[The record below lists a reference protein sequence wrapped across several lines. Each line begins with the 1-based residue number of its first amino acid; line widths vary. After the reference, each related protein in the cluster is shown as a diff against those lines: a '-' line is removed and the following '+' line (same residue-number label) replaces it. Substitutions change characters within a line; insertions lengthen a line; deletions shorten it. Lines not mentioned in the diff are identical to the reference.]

1 MLAGGDQPTR
11 AALDAAWPDW
21 SVADLVIG
29 VDGGARA
36 AAALGLALDLIVGD
50 FDTLRAD
57 EVDAFEAQG
66 IRVLRSPHDKDAT
79 DTELALLAA
88 CDAGAVRVEILGA
101 LGASGGRSDHS
112 LGTIALLAHPR
123 ARAVDCSLLDATS
136 RIRLLTAP
144 AQFASDTAAGAVVS
158 LIPWGGDALVSTERL
173 RWPLQRER
181 LHEGSTRGLSNE
193 SLGAPFIEVHE
204 GALLIS
210 EGPGPRI

>member
-1 MLAGGDQPTR
+1 M
-11 AALDAAWPDW
+11 
-21 SVADLVIG
+21 IG

-36 AAALGLALDLIVGD
+36 AAALGLAHDLIVGD

-57 EVDAFEAQG
+57 EVDALEAQG
-66 IRVLRSPHDKDAT
+66 VRVLRSPHDKDAT
-79 DTELALLAA
+79 DTELALIAA
-88 CDAGAVRVEILGA
+88 CDAGAVRAEILGA

-123 ARAVDCSLLDATS
+123 ARAIDCSLLDATS
-136 RIRLLTAP
+136 RTRLLTAP
-144 AQFASDTAAGAVVS
+144 ARFASDCAAGAVLS
-158 LIPWGGDALVSTERL
+158 LIPWGGGALVSTERL

-204 GALLIS
+204 GALLVS
-210 EGPGPRI
+210 EGPDPRV

>member
-1 MLAGGDQPTR
+1 M
-11 AALDAAWPDW
+11 
-21 SVADLVIG
+21 IG

-66 IRVLRSPHDKDAT
+66 ARVLRSPHDKDAT
-79 DTELALLAA
+79 DTELALIAA
-88 CDAGAVRVEILGA
+88 CDAGAVRAEILGA

-123 ARAVDCSLLDATS
+123 ARAIDCSLLDATS
-136 RIRLLTAP
+136 RTRLLTAP
-144 AQFASDTAAGAVVS
+144 ARFHSDCAAGAVLS
-158 LIPWGGDALVSTERL
+158 LIPWGGGALVSTERL

-204 GALLIS
+204 GALLVS
-210 EGPGPRI
+210 EGPDPRA